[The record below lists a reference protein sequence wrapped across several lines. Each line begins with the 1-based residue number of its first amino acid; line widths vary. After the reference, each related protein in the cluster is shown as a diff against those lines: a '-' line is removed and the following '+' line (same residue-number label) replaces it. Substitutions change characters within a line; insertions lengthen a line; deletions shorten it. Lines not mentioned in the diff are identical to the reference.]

1 MMHQKRISA
10 PKTYKI
16 PRKAGKWVVRTS
28 PGPHN
33 KEAIPLAIVV
43 RDLLQ
48 YADTLREARKIISSG
63 EVLVDGIVRRD
74 YKFPVGL
81 FDVVTIPKLEKSYRV
96 IFDEKGRYVLRE
108 IAESNKKLYKIV
120 NKTVVK
126 GGKIQLNLF
135 DGTNILAT
143 NDFNTKDSVLLKIPE
158 KQILDHLKF
167 EEGALIMIVG
177 GTHAGEIGR
186 VKAYKVVKGSGA
198 NLVTVETP
206 FGEITTVEDYVFVV
220 GKKGSEKPVIDLGV

>member
-1 MMHQKRISA
+1 MHQKRLSA

-16 PRKAGKWVVRTS
+16 PRKAGKWVIRVS
-28 PGPHN
+28 PGPHD
-33 KEAIPLAIVV
+33 KTAIPLAVV
-43 RDLLQ
+43 LRDLLQ
-48 YADTLREARKIISSG
+48 LADTAREARKIISAG
-63 EVLVDGIVRRD
+63 EVLVDGVVRRD

-81 FDVVTIPKLEKSYRV
+81 FDVVSIPKLDQSYRV
-96 IFDEKGRYVLRE
+96 LFDEKGRYVLKE
-108 IAESNKKLYKIV
+108 IEDSDKKLYKIT

-135 DGTNILAT
+135 DGTNILGT
-143 NDFNTKDSVLLKIPE
+143 NEYKTKDSILLKIPE

-167 EEGALIMIVG
+167 EEGAMIMIIG

-186 VKAYKVVKGSGA
+186 VKSYKIVKGSGS

-206 FGEITTVEDYVFVV
+206 VGEITTVEDYVFVV
-220 GKKGSEKPVIDLGV
+220 GKKGSEKPIIDLGV